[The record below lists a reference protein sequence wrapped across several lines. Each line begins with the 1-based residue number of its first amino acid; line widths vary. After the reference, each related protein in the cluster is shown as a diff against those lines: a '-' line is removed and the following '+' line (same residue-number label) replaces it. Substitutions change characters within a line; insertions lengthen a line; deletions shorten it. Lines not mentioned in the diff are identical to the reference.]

1 MKLSKIAINLPT
13 EERYFMQK
21 WFQSWFDSPY
31 YHILYKDRDNQE
43 AEYFMDNLLEQ
54 IHLPVKSSVLDIACG
69 KGRHSLFLADK
80 GYHVTGIDLS
90 EQSIAYCKQFERQS
104 LEFYVHDM
112 REIFRTNCYDVALN
126 LFTSFGYFNSDHDN
140 RLALRTASLAL
151 KPGGY
156 FILDFFNPDF
166 IKNTSQQHI
175 KQVDGIDFSI
185 NKHSDGNTIEKTI
198 QFSDSGKSFK
208 FTESVQIISKH
219 TFLKHFERVGLVT
232 RHIFGDYSLRPFEE
246 DSSERMIFITQKP
259 Q

>member
-1 MKLSKIAINLPT
+1 MK
-13 EERYFMQK
+13 K

-54 IHLPVKSSVLDIACG
+54 IHLPINSSILDIACG
-69 KGRHSLFLADK
+69 KGRHSMFLADK

-90 EQSIAYCKQFERQS
+90 EQSIEYCKQFERQS

-126 LFTSFGYFNSDHDN
+126 LFASFGYFNSDHDN
-140 RLALRTASLAL
+140 HLALRTASMSL

-156 FILDFFNPDF
+156 FILDFFNPNL
-166 IKNTSQQHI
+166 IKSKTPQQHI
-175 KQVDGIDFSI
+175 KKVEGIDFSI
-185 NKHSDGNTIEKTI
+185 YKYSDGNTIEKTI
-198 QFSDSGKSFK
+198 HFNDAGKDFK
-208 FTESVQIISKH
+208 FTESVQIISKN
-219 TFLKHFERVGLVT
+219 TFLNHFNRVGLIT
-232 RHIFGDYSLRPFEE
+232 KHIFGDYALNPFEE
-246 DSSERMIFITQKP
+246 KSSERMIFITQKP